1 MSTIVR
7 VCRSWCQAQPRSGRR
22 NLAQSGTSP
31 RVRSQSGTPAI
42 RDTHP
47 VRLADVDGVGR
58 TRNPGHPPSPLGSR
72 RWRRAYPVRVSS
84 AIASSPRMRTSMPS
98 ATSVGSSWRPGA
110 ANMAQSSTDRVG
122 LAARLLVA
130 RRWSGLSRLEVAR
143 RLSVTVAAV
152 GHWENPKGAKPGI
165 GRLNRIAEVLS
176 VDVGWLLSESPLPEP
191 TRGASAAVDRRVGR
205 QRHGC
210 DDSPAES
217 RPRP

>member
-1 MSTIVR
+1 MVDQEHNPSV
-7 VCRSWCQAQPRSGRR
+7 
-22 NLAQSGTSP
+22 
-31 RVRSQSGTPAI
+31 GTPAKAWQAGANVFQTSSGGPVSCPI
-42 RDTHP
+42 RWGGGP
-47 VRLADVDGVGR
+47 E
-58 TRNPGHPPSPLGSR
+58 S
-72 RWRRAYPVRVSS
+72 SS
-84 AIASSPRMRTSMPS
+84 A
-98 ATSVGSSWRPGA
+98 GRPA
-110 ANMAQSSTDRVG
+110 RASTDRAG